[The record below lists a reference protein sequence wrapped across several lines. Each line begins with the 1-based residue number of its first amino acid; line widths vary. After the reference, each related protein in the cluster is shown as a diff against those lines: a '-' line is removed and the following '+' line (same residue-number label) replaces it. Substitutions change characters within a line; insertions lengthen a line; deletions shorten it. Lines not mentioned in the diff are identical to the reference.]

1 MDEYLDPEFKAHQ
14 AIARSFA
21 EMMRM
26 IGDVHLLPLDVREYA
41 QSVEGRWNALANSK
55 WYQQIVDEG
64 ISFSKWTWTLTTL
77 SRATFNGIFYFEDM
91 LKMQNKMS

>member
-64 ISFSKWTWTLTTL
+64 ISFSK
-77 SRATFNGIFYFEDM
+77 
-91 LKMQNKMS
+91 